1 MKEKLF
7 ERKEAVLEAALDE
20 FCVRSYEEASLNS
33 ILKNAGISKGS
44 FYYHFNDK
52 KDLYFCML
60 KSAVEAKWTFIRNR
74 LETQSDM
81 SAGKNIFE
89 QFRYQARI
97 GAEFASKYPRY
108 HRLSQMFSREK
119 GSAIYLEAS
128 TMLGIDAEGILTGMI
143 DAAIREGIFDAT
155 YSREFLIKTMSY
167 LFSHFEEIFN
177 KDEDFE
183 LDTMLRNLDLFVHFM
198 AHGAAKP
205 ATHK

>member
-1 MKEKLF
+1 MKETLF
-7 ERKEAVLEAALDE
+7 ERKDAVLQAALDE

-44 FYYHFNDK
+44 FYYHFKDK
-52 KDLYFCML
+52 KDLYFYML

-74 LETQSDM
+74 LETQPDVS
-81 SAGKNIFE
+81 SGKDIFE

-108 HRLSQMFSREK
+108 HRLNRMFSKEK
-119 GSAIYLEAS
+119 GNAIYLEAS
-128 TMLGIDAEGILTGMI
+128 TILGIDAEGILTGMI
-143 DAAIREGIFDAT
+143 DAAIRDGTFDAT

-198 AHGAAKP
+198 AHGAAKL
-205 ATHK
+205 AAR